1 MTALVLS
8 VVSSRATAVRSS
20 EFPVERLQPT
30 MSVSNASNLTPQEVK
45 KISAGVVAGGATPHV
60 VKFPTISLTAQTRAG
75 KDIFRLGKGWR
86 IPMATMVASSTF
98 VRAIGGDAMADIV
111 ARGQVL
117 MGETS
122 AKVRGAQV
130 GDVLLL
136 RDRKFWMRPFT
147 IGAIVADEFVN
158 SGDLFMSS
166 SAAALL
172 GGMPVSQIA
181 ITDIV
186 SPSSVLSGLKKKG
199 ITIGTEFR
207 LRTSWDR
214 KNPDGTLGTA
224 TTKKLLGEFSY
235 RPTVGSSILVAGS
248 WTSSNIAWKMR
259 YTDIKLGNNCH
270 RIVVDAIQGALTE
283 IKKSGLSRFVNTQ
296 NSNRYCGCFVGRYN
310 RLAGNFGA
318 PSRHAW
324 GMAIDINT
332 DTNPQGGVP
341 QMNCAVVRIFR
352 KWGFAWGGN
361 FWPADGM
368 HFEYVGERRDQL
380 GYPSRYCPNKA
391 PLLAITLPQFGT
403 TTTTTSTTSTL
414 PTESTTTSSTSTTT
428 PATTTTTTTPIT

>member
-8 VVSSRATAVRSS
+8 VNCSRATAVRSS

-45 KISAGVVAGGATPHV
+45 RISAGVVAGGATPHV

-75 KDIFRLGKGWR
+75 KDMFRLGEGWR
-86 IPMATMVASSTF
+86 IPMATMVATSAY

-186 SPSSVLSGLKKKG
+186 SPASVLSGLKKKG

-283 IKKSGLSRFVNTQ
+283 IKRAGLSRFVNTQ
-296 NSNRYCGCFVGRYN
+296 NSNRYGGCFVGRYN

-414 PTESTTTSSTSTTT
+414 PTESTTTTTSTTT

>member
-1 MTALVLS
+1 MITALVLS
-8 VVSSRATAVRSS
+8 VVSSRAVAVESN
-20 EFPVERLQPT
+20 EFPTEGLQPT
-30 MSVSNASNLTPQEVK
+30 MSVSTASNLSPLEVK
-45 KISAGVVAGGATPHV
+45 KISAGVIAGGATPHL

-75 KDIFRLGKGWR
+75 KDLFRLGEGWR
-86 IPMATMVASSTF
+86 IPMATMVASSTY
-98 VRAIGGDAMADIV
+98 VQATGGDAMAEVV
-111 ARGQVL
+111 ASGQVL
-117 MGETS
+117 MGETA

-130 GDVLLL
+130 GDVLIL
-136 RDRKFWMRPFT
+136 RDRKFWMHPFT

-158 SGDLFMSS
+158 SGDLFMSI
-166 SAAALL
+166 SAAASL
-172 GGMPVSQIA
+172 GEMPVSRIA
-181 ITDIV
+181 VTDIV
-186 SPSSVLSGLKKKG
+186 SPVSVLSGLKKKG
-199 ITIGTEFR
+199 ITIGTEYR

-214 KNPDGTLGTA
+214 NNPDGTLGTA
-224 TTKKLLGEFSY
+224 TVKKLLGEFSY

-248 WTSSNIAWKMR
+248 WTSRNIAWKMR

-283 IKKSGLSRFVNTQ
+283 IKKSGLSRFVDTQ
-296 NSNRYCGCFVGRYN
+296 NSNRYGGCFVGRYN

-391 PLLAITLPQFGT
+391 PLQAITLPQFGT
-403 TTTTTSTTSTL
+403 TTTSTTTTTTVPVESTTTSTTSIL
-414 PTESTTTSSTSTTT
+414 VSTTTT
-428 PATTTTTTTPIT
+428 APIT

>member
-1 MTALVLS
+1 MRFRTSLLVTALVVS
-8 VVSSRATAVRSS
+8 TVSSRAVAVGPS
-20 EFPVERLQPT
+20 EFPTKRLEPT
-30 MSVSNASNLTPQEVK
+30 MSVSAVSSLMPLEVK
-45 KISAGVVAGGATPHV
+45 KISAGVIAGGAQPHSL
-60 VKFPTISLTAQTRAG
+60 KFPTISLTAQTRAG
-75 KDIFRLGKGWR
+75 KDIFRLGDGWR
-86 IPMATMVASSTF
+86 IPMATMVAANDY
-98 VRAIGGDAMADIV
+98 VRATGGDAMADVV

-117 MGETS
+117 MGET
-122 AKVRGAQV
+122 AAEVRGAQV
-130 GDVLLL
+130 GDVLIL

-147 IGAIVADEFVN
+147 IGAIVADEFVDW
-158 SGDLFMSS
+158 GDLLMSS
-166 SAAALL
+166 SAAAAL
-172 GGMPVSQIA
+172 GEMPVSQIA
-181 ITDIV
+181 ITQIV
-186 SPSSVLSGLKKKG
+186 SPASVLAGLKKKG
-199 ITIGTEFR
+199 ITIGTVYR

-248 WTSSNIAWKMR
+248 WTSRNIAWKVR

-270 RIVVDAIQGALTE
+270 RMVVDAIQGALTE
-283 IKKSGLSRFVNTQ
+283 IKNAGLSRFVDTA
-296 NSNRYCGCFVGRYN
+296 NSNRYGGCFVGRYN

-324 GMAIDINT
+324 GMALDINT

-361 FWPADGM
+361 FWPEDGM
-368 HFEYVGERRDQL
+368 HFEYVGEQRDQL

-391 PLLAITLPQFGT
+391 PLLAVTLPQFGT
-403 TTTTTSTTSTL
+403 TTTSSPTS
-414 PTESTTTSSTSTTT
+414 
-428 PATTTTTTTPIT
+428 TTTTTTTTTTTAPIT

>member
-1 MTALVLS
+1 MRFRTSLLVTALVVS
-8 VVSSRATAVRSS
+8 TVSSRAVAVGPS
-20 EFPVERLQPT
+20 EFPTKRLEPT
-30 MSVSNASNLTPQEVK
+30 MSVSAVSSLMPLEVK
-45 KISAGVVAGGATPHV
+45 KISAGVIAGGAQPHSL
-60 VKFPTISLTAQTRAG
+60 KFPTISLTAQTRAG
-75 KDIFRLGKGWR
+75 KDIFRLGDGWR
-86 IPMATMVASSTF
+86 IPMATMVAANDY
-98 VRAIGGDAMADIV
+98 VRATGGDAMADVV

-117 MGETS
+117 MGET
-122 AKVRGAQV
+122 AAEVRGAQV
-130 GDVLLL
+130 GDVLIL

-147 IGAIVADEFVN
+147 IGAIVADEFVDW
-158 SGDLFMSS
+158 GDLLMSS
-166 SAAALL
+166 SAAAAL
-172 GGMPVSQIA
+172 GEMPVSQIA
-181 ITDIV
+181 ITQIV
-186 SPSSVLSGLKKKG
+186 SPSSVLAGLKKYG
-199 ITIGTEFR
+199 ITIGTVYR
-207 LRTSWDR
+207 LRSSWDR
-214 KNPDGTLGTA
+214 ENPDGTLGTA

-248 WTSSNIAWKMR
+248 WTLRNIAWKMR

-283 IKKSGLSRFVNTQ
+283 IKNAGLSRFVDTR
-296 NSNRYCGCFVGRYN
+296 NSNRYGGCFVGRYN

-324 GMAIDINT
+324 GMALDINT

-368 HFEYVGERRDQL
+368 HFEYVGEQRDQL

-391 PLLAITLPQFGT
+391 PLLAMTLPQFGT
-403 TTTTTSTTSTL
+403 TTTTSPTS
-414 PTESTTTSSTSTTT
+414 
-428 PATTTTTTTPIT
+428 TTTTTTTTTTTAPIT